1 MHIFVCN
8 FSRHDTQ
15 TVELF
20 ILPKHRLVLCKFQGS
35 LNISW
40 SVAASFQNKTC
51 TFISMHHI
59 CWCCSTNIW
68 MCWRQNIVLNTSKN
82 NAYLW
87 KKIIT
92 KPRREIVREPGWTVL
107 NRFEPLIYKHVSA
120 QLIYKNK
127 TTKQQSSFGTL
138 THTIQYDA
146 WTAGAARS
154 QTQTALF
161 KKMFWF
167 QKCHWA
173 VLCRRTL
180 LDATRFR
187 GTCMLHTR
195 SGPKNASWN
204 WWKHNVVNKHD
215 RDAYKDKLAEN
226 MRFKIWSMTNMA
238 STSVRGLVSDD
249 FRERLYDVSIMMFQ
263 MLKRVVTCIFPISFI
278 KFVVHLLWKKDQNW
292 KLDCFTTNGTVISW
306 SWSSCTGLRLFF

>member
-87 KKIIT
+87 KKNIT

-138 THTIQYDA
+138 THTQSNMMHELP
-146 WTAGAARS
+146 GPPVPKRKPHCS
-154 QTQTALF
+154 
-161 KKMFWF
+161 KKCF
-167 QKCHWA
+167 
-173 VLCRRTL
+173 
-180 LDATRFR
+180 
-187 GTCMLHTR
+187 
-195 SGPKNASWN
+195 
-204 WWKHNVVNKHD
+204 
-215 RDAYKDKLAEN
+215 
-226 MRFKIWSMTNMA
+226 
-238 STSVRGLVSDD
+238 D
-249 FRERLYDVSIMMFQ
+249 FRNATGRFCAEEHCWTLHV
-263 MLKRVVTCIFPISFI
+263 
-278 KFVVHLLWKKDQNW
+278 FVALACCTREVAQKMHHETGGN
-292 KLDCFTTNGTVISW
+292 TTS
-306 SWSSCTGLRLFF
+306 

>member
-1 MHIFVCN
+1 
-8 FSRHDTQ
+8 
-15 TVELF
+15 
-20 ILPKHRLVLCKFQGS
+20 
-35 LNISW
+35 
-40 SVAASFQNKTC
+40 
-51 TFISMHHI
+51 
-59 CWCCSTNIW
+59 
-68 MCWRQNIVLNTSKN
+68 
-82 NAYLW
+82 
-87 KKIIT
+87 
-92 KPRREIVREPGWTVL
+92 
-107 NRFEPLIYKHVSA
+107 
-120 QLIYKNK
+120 
-127 TTKQQSSFGTL
+127 
-138 THTIQYDA
+138 
-146 WTAGAARS
+146 
-154 QTQTALF
+154 
-161 KKMFWF
+161 MFWF

>member
-1 MHIFVCN
+1 M
-8 FSRHDTQ
+8 DA
-15 TVELF
+15 LA
-20 ILPKHRLVLCKFQGS
+20 PKHCLEHIKTMCICENQPSSQNPVVRL
-35 LNISW
+35 
-40 SVAASFQNKTC
+40 
-51 TFISMHHI
+51 
-59 CWCCSTNIW
+59 
-68 MCWRQNIVLNTSKN
+68 
-82 NAYLW
+82 
-87 KKIIT
+87 
-92 KPRREIVREPGWTVL
+92 VREPVCTVL

-120 QLIYKNK
+120 QLISKR
-127 TTKQQSSFGTL
+127 QSNNRLLAHSL

-167 QKCHWA
+167 RKCHWA

-238 STSVRGLVSDD
+238 SPSVRGRVIDD
-249 FRERLYDVSIMMFQ
+249 FRKRLYD
-263 MLKRVVTCIFPISFI
+263 
-278 KFVVHLLWKKDQNW
+278 LW
-292 KLDCFTTNGTVISW
+292 CFK
-306 SWSSCTGLRLFF
+306 C